1 MHHLTLLVLTLF
13 ASLFIQQRAAE
24 AQPAS
29 PAADSQV
36 DVVVPDGSWTVP
48 KELTFR
54 ARVTSI
60 KPAER
65 IDIAWRHN
73 GEGLGGE
80 VFRGVVGQQLE
91 VGHWSEPVEVASLVP
106 EGKFPR
112 TLFLTITTGRG
123 GKYQSVTG
131 ADGVARRELVGASRD
146 VQIQFEFRFRD
157 QPIKQFTE
165 RGPYGG
171 TIGLVIPASRL
182 TGGKTPDDPA
192 FIDNLCGL
200 LEYAQRRAER
210 TEALPWASQ
219 PLPKWYAIQT
229 DLGGYGEGVYYGI
242 RTTDRDVIAAEVRTL
257 RQLGINGLR
266 NAPPFV
272 LDMAVRGEGFAKDL
286 RRLRDMHGMGF
297 PVARFDARRPDA
309 NPEAGCPFAAGVA
322 ERTKA
327 GIEEV
332 LATFPHAA
340 AEEAWALTVDE
351 IGSVFDGTPESKRHV
366 AVCPRCA
373 KGFQNYL
380 RPQGLKPADFDAAAW
395 DEVKPFDSYAKDF
408 KLESPDRATALRAYH
423 TGMFVNYSTA
433 RLFTPLRDSLAELN
447 REKQQALDAME
458 TDTPAV
464 KRPFIYSYALR
475 GNTFLMG
482 GHSLDFFDFYRHAD
496 NGFVYETS
504 NREPRVWQWDSYLC
518 DVGRVVS
525 AERGLRFGVYVKPHR
540 GAPIQRALS
549 AISRNAQM
557 LYWYTYGPDW
567 AKGDTFAG
575 DPRAIA
581 ACSKAARLIAQGE
594 DVLYGSS
601 WAVPAEV
608 AVVFPRSSEL
618 WMRLSGTPPERTAA
632 YENAKWIYTALAHE
646 HLPVDPLDEGMLA
659 ERSLEELSRYKVI
672 YVSGPN
678 LTTAAAD
685 KLIQWVHAGG
695 TLYTSGGG
703 LRFDEANQ
711 PLTTMN
717 TVLGLKARARIEM
730 WKRVELYKAT
740 YLESY
745 DEASRQITAVPEA
758 STVQFDAPVK
768 AKLGPVVGREVL
780 MPAENTEVLARFADG
795 GAAVTRSKHGAGTTW
810 VVGLFPGL
818 EYSVPLRAARY
829 NMSRDLSQTRRQFI
843 TLPCQGL
850 VRPVVGCNHATVEG
864 VLLRNNATGKLAV
877 TLMNWA
883 YRVAEPKGGLP
894 NSKPGVELVPCE
906 NVELRI
912 RGTGKVTSIRSA
924 ATGES
929 LAATYANDELTLRLP
944 RLEEG
949 DVLLLD

>member
-1 MHHLTLLVLTLF
+1 MHRLPLLSLIVL
-13 ASLFIQQRAAE
+13 ASLTIQQGAAV
-24 AQPAS
+24 AQQAS
-29 PAADSQV
+29 PPADAQV
-36 DVVVPDGSWTVP
+36 DVLVPDGSWMVP

-54 ARVTSI
+54 ARVTAI
-60 KPAER
+60 TPAEKV
-65 IDIAWRHN
+65 DIAWRHN
-73 GEGLGGE
+73 GEGLGGS
-80 VFRGVVGQQLE
+80 VFRGVVGEQLE
-91 VGHWSEPVEVASLVP
+91 VGQWSPPVEVASLVSQ
-106 EGKFPR
+106 GKFPR
-112 TLFLTITTGRG
+112 TLFLTITTGQG
-123 GKYQSVTG
+123 GKYQNVTG
-131 ADGVARRELVGASRD
+131 ADGVARRELAGASRD
-146 VQIQFEFRFRD
+146 VQIEFEFRFRD
-157 QPIKQFTE
+157 KPIKQFTE
-165 RGPYGG
+165 HGPHGG

-182 TGGKTPDDPA
+182 SGGKTPDDPA
-192 FIDNLCGL
+192 FVDNLCGL
-200 LEYAQRRAER
+200 LTYAQRRAER
-210 TEALPWASQ
+210 TEALPWAGQ
-219 PLPKWYAIQT
+219 AVPKRYAIQT

-272 LDMAVRGEGFAKDL
+272 LDMAALGEGFAKDL
-286 RRLRDMHGMGF
+286 RRIRDMHGMGF
-297 PVARFDARRPDA
+297 PVARFDARKPDA
-309 NPEAGCPFAAGVA
+309 DPEAGCPFAPGVP
-322 ERTKA
+322 ERTQA
-327 GIEEV
+327 GIAEV
-332 LATFPHAA
+332 LATFPKAT

-351 IGSVFDGTPESKRHV
+351 IGSVFDGTPEGKRHV

-373 KGFQNYL
+373 EGFRDYL
-380 RPQGLKPADFDAAAW
+380 RQQGLKPADFDATAW
-395 DEVKPFDSYAKDF
+395 DEVTPFDSYAKDF
-408 KLESPDRATALRAYH
+408 ELESPDRATALRAYH
-423 TGMFVNYSTA
+423 TGMFVNYATA
-433 RLFTPLRDSLAELN
+433 RLFTPLRDALAELN
-447 REKQQALDAME
+447 REKQQALDAKE

-504 NREPRVWQWDSYLC
+504 NREPRIWQWDSYLC

-575 DPRAIA
+575 DPQSIA
-581 ACSKAARLIAQGE
+581 ACSKVARLIARGE
-594 DVLYGSS
+594 DVLYGSL

-618 WMRLSGTPPERTAA
+618 WMRLSGTPPDRTAA
-632 YENAKWIYTALAHE
+632 FENAKWIYTALAHE

-659 ERSLEELSRYKVI
+659 EQSLKELARYKVI

-685 KLIQWVHAGG
+685 KLAQWVHAGG

-711 PLTTMN
+711 PLKAIDE
-717 TVLGLKARARIEM
+717 VLGLKTRGPVEM
-730 WKRVELYKAT
+730 WKRVELYRAT
-740 YLESY
+740 SLESY
-745 DEASRQITAVPEA
+745 DEAARRIAEVPDAAAV
-758 STVQFDAPVK
+758 QLDAPVE
-768 AKLGPVVGREVL
+768 AELGPVVGREVL
-780 MPAENTEVLARFADG
+780 LPAEGTEVLAKFADG
-795 GAAVTRSKHGAGTTW
+795 GAAVTRSKHGAGTAW

-818 EYSVPLRAARY
+818 EYSAPLRAARY
-829 NMSRDLSQTRRQFI
+829 DMSKDLSLARRQFV

-850 VRPVVGCNHATVEG
+850 VRPVVDCNYATVEG
-864 VLLRNNATGKLAV
+864 LLLKNHATGKLAV
-877 TLMNWA
+877 TLMNWT
-883 YRVAEPKGGLP
+883 YRIAEAEGGRPGL
-894 NSKPGVELVPCE
+894 KPGVELVPCE
-906 NVELRI
+906 NVKLRI
-912 RGTGKVTSIRSA
+912 RGTGKIATVRSA

-929 LAATYANDELTLRLP
+929 LPATFANDQLTLTLP
-944 RLEEG
+944 RLDEG